1 MPSIRFVTQKPPTTF
16 SAPKNTATKPPALMM
31 GLLLAASVIMPPT
44 RMTPWIA
51 FVALMSGVC
60 SRFGTREINSHPRKA
75 ATTKIA
81 SCASNSCTLTGL
93 AVCGVAGLRPAL
105 RSLQRLAGRRLA
117 DLAFVRY
124 AGPVHDLVLEVELE
138 MEILLDRKSTR
149 LNSSHA

>member
-16 SAPKNTATKPPALMM
+16 SAPKKTATKPIPLII
-31 GLLLAASVIMPPT
+31 GLPLAASVIIPPT

-60 SRFGTREINSHPRKA
+60 SRLGTREINSHPRKA

-93 AVCGVAGLRPAL
+93 A
-105 RSLQRLAGRRLA
+105 
-117 DLAFVRY
+117 
-124 AGPVHDLVLEVELE
+124 
-138 MEILLDRKSTR
+138 LL
-149 LNSSHA
+149 